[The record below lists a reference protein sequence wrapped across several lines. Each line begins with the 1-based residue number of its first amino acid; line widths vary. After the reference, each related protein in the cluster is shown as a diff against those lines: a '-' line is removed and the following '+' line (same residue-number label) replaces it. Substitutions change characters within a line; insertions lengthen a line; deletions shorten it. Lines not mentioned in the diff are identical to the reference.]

1 MIIYPAIDLK
11 DGNCVRLRRGNL
23 DDTEVFNEN
32 PIDQAKYF
40 ESIGFKWLHI
50 VDLNGAVAG
59 KLINILPIESII
71 NNTNLKIQLGGGIR
85 DIETIDLLLDKG
97 LNRVIIGT
105 SAVKN
110 PSLVKL
116 ACKKYPGKII
126 VGIDARDGL
135 VATDGWLKKSNL
147 NYLDLARE
155 YEDSGVATI
164 IYTDIERDGMMEG
177 INFESIQ
184 LLASKIN
191 IPIIASGGISTLSD
205 IEKLKSIEHK
215 GISGAIIGRALYNKA
230 INPFTVIKITKDK
243 NVKK

>member
-1 MIIYPAIDLK
+1 LIIYPAIDLK
-11 DGNCVRLRRGNL
+11 DGNCVRLRKGNL
-23 DDTEVFNEN
+23 DDTEVFNKN

-50 VDLNGAVAG
+50 VDLNGAVLG
-59 KLINILPIESII
+59 KLINILIIESII
-71 NNTNLKIQLGGGIR
+71 NNTNLRIQLGGGIR

-97 LNRVIIGT
+97 LSRIIIGT

-126 VGIDARDGL
+126 VGIDAKDGL

-147 NYLDLARE
+147 NYLDLAKE
-155 YEDSGVATI
+155 YEDSGVSTI
-164 IYTDIERDGMMEG
+164 IYTDIDRDGMMEG

-205 IEKLKSIEHK
+205 IEKLKSIEDK

-230 INPFTVIKITKDK
+230 INPFKVIKIAKDK

>member
-135 VATDGWLKKSNL
+135 
-147 NYLDLARE
+147 
-155 YEDSGVATI
+155 
-164 IYTDIERDGMMEG
+164 
-177 INFESIQ
+177 
-184 LLASKIN
+184 
-191 IPIIASGGISTLSD
+191 
-205 IEKLKSIEHK
+205 
-215 GISGAIIGRALYNKA
+215 
-230 INPFTVIKITKDK
+230 
-243 NVKK
+243 